1 MTAMKG
7 IVFIAKIS
15 RCYIWS
21 RYECNQYF
29 ARNEVPTICLPPKGI
44 GPVQGS
50 KAVNTHNNEKSQD
63 NNGETSRNVYLDE
76 ILEQQNEIQDNIEET
91 TRNVNLNNSMEQQNK
106 IEDNGN
112 NMEYE

>member
-21 RYECNQYF
+21 RYECNQDF

-44 GPVQGS
+44 GSVQGS
-50 KAVNTHNNEKSQD
+50 KAVN

-76 ILEQQNEIQDNIEET
+76 ILEQQNQPEMWI
-91 TRNVNLNNSMEQQNK
+91 
-106 IEDNGN
+106 
-112 NMEYE
+112 